1 MKVSRFIRL
10 VPFFLALVV
19 LTQCGKDD
27 RDVLV
32 EVGDQKMEEKVLI
45 EIYYNNPL
53 FNNSETITP
62 KMVRSFLD
70 DKIIPFMLFQA
81 EGYER
86 DLDQDSLV
94 QKRMDD
100 IRRDI
105 LTRRSGTLYKSVIPD
120 SFDVTEQ
127 EIKDYY
133 ENTDQAVKVAHIWV
147 TSSTIADSIYDALQS
162 GADFAEMAARYSMDL
177 QSAGQGGKIPDWLSY
192 GQFGNSTVDSVVFSM
207 EAGELSR
214 PIKTRSGYNIIKILD
229 KQTRQQR
236 PLDEQNR
243 RYIARQIERRKHN
256 RFIEDYMMNLFD
268 SYDLQLVNEPAER
281 VASQVRRTDTLAVEQ
296 FDSSLLDQTLITW
309 DDGSWTVREFIN
321 EYHGAPPNQVPV
333 IMYPE
338 NIKQF
343 AQSTLLTEFLY
354 REALDKGFDDAEEF
368 RDTFDYQAD
377 QVVGQRCQE
386 KLVFSRIDLTEEE
399 LETFKKQ
406 HGNQLRGRSNHEIK
420 VLAKNFMH
428 SGEVDSL
435 IEVVSQDL
443 KSEFD
448 IVYHEEVI
456 EKVASTLTSQTRANQ
471 AVRERAQEEMARKRR
486 NQRTE

>member
-1 MKVSRFIRL
+1 MRL
-10 VPFFLALVV
+10 VPLFLALVV

-32 EVGDQKMEEKVLI
+32 KVGDQMMEEEVFI

-62 KMVRSFLD
+62 KMVRTFLD

-86 DLDQDSLV
+86 DLDEDSLV
-94 QKRMDD
+94 QERMDD

-105 LTRRSGTLYKSVIPD
+105 LTRRSGTLYRSVIPD
-120 SFDVTEQ
+120 SFDITEQ

-133 ENTDQAVKVAHIWV
+133 EKTDQAVKVAHIWV
-147 TSSTIADSIYDALQS
+147 SSSTIADSIYEALQS
-162 GADFAEMAARYSMDL
+162 GADFAKLAARYSMDVR
-177 QSAGQGGKIPDWLSY
+177 SAKNGGKIPDWLSY
-192 GQFGNSTVDSVVFSM
+192 GQFGNSTLDSVVFSL

-214 PIKTRSGYNIIKILD
+214 PLKTRSGYNIIKILD
-229 KQTRQQR
+229 RQERQQR

-243 RYIARQIERRKHN
+243 RYIARQLERRKHN
-256 RFIEDYMMNLFD
+256 QFIENYMMNLFD
-268 SYDLQLVNEPAER
+268 SYDLQLEQEPGER

-309 DDGSWTVREFIN
+309 DEGSWTVREFIN
-321 EYHGAPPNQVPV
+321 EYHSAPPNQVPV

-343 AQSTLLTEFLY
+343 AQGTLLTEFLY
-354 REALDKGFDDAEEF
+354 RQALDKGFDDAEDF
-368 RDTFDYQAD
+368 RQTFDYQAD
-377 QVVGQRCQE
+377 QIVGQRCQE

-399 LETFKKQ
+399 MEAFKEQ
-406 HGNQLRGRSNHEIK
+406 HGGQMRGRSDHEIR

-428 SGEVDSL
+428 SSEVDSL
-435 IEVVSQDL
+435 IGVVSRDL

-448 IVYHEEVI
+448 IVYNEEVI
-456 EKVASTLTSQTRANQ
+456 QQVASKLTSQTRANQ
-471 AVRERAQEEMARKRR
+471 AVRERAQQEMEQKKR
-486 NQRTE
+486 NQRTP